1 MPGSGRTRQ
10 YQNAAERARAWRE
23 RQKTAA
29 GGDTTE
35 EGEMRHMVELEDEL
49 VAVRGALAAAQ
60 EEAVAAREALASTS
74 EEAAAAQSALAA
86 AREEVADLRTQAAVS
101 AARHAGELAT
111 AQAVADER
119 QRQIDTLRADLAEA
133 HKAATSAGQEPKKRE
148 RHYTSAERFDPD
160 VLHQE
165 VLQKWFKYADE
176 HPNPVPPEERT
187 RRVVREIIAAGKA
200 KEAAGAQKATEATAA
215 TEVPDTT
222 ETPEVPVAD
231 AAAASDWRGHLRHR
245 LGL

>member
-1 MPGSGRTRQ
+1 
-10 YQNAAERARAWRE
+10 
-23 RQKTAA
+23 
-29 GGDTTE
+29 
-35 EGEMRHMVELEDEL
+35 
-49 VAVRGALAAAQ
+49 
-60 EEAVAAREALASTS
+60 
-74 EEAAAAQSALAA
+74 
-86 AREEVADLRTQAAVS
+86 
-101 AARHAGELAT
+101 
-111 AQAVADER
+111 
-119 QRQIDTLRADLAEA
+119 
-133 HKAATSAGQEPKKRE
+133 
-148 RHYTSAERFDPD
+148 
-160 VLHQE
+160 